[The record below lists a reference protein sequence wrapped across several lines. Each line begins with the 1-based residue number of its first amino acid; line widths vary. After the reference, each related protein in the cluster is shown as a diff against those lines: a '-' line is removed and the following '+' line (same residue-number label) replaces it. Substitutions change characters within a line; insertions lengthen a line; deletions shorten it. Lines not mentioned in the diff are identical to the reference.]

1 MNQKIVFLGTPEI
14 SAKALQGLLENGF
27 NIVAVVTKE
36 DKVRGRNN
44 TVEESPVAIMAK
56 RYHVPVYKPHRLNKD
71 FSFLQ
76 EIQPDL
82 LLTFAYGQ
90 LISDEVLALSK
101 YKPLNLH
108 ASLLPKYRGA
118 TPIEASILSGDEKTG
133 VTIMYMAKG
142 LDTGDIISQADIL
155 IGKHNTETL
164 TAELSKLGADLVV
177 KTISDIEAGRA
188 TRTAQ
193 NEEESCYAG
202 KLDKAMGQ
210 LDFTKTAVELERLV
224 RAFYPWPCAY
234 TGMDGKTLK
243 ILEAQCIPADETD
256 EVFIKMKKQLG
267 DEFADRLLS
276 GRFEA
281 ADGSSTDIIGK
292 VIGVNKKI
300 FAVGTGDGALV
311 FTKLQ
316 PEGKKPMD
324 TVAFLNGYKVE
335 AGTVLKATM

>member
-56 RYHVPVYKPHRLNKD
+56 RYNVPVYKPHRLNKD

-118 TPIEASILSGDEKTG
+118 APIQYALRNGDKETG
-133 VTIMYMAKG
+133 VSLMEMIHEMDA
-142 LDTGDIISQADIL
+142 GDVYAVKKIPILEEDNYTTLSASVSQCAL
-155 IGKHNTETL
+155 SLALEALPLYFEGKL
-164 TAELSKLGADLVV
+164 TPTKQDESQVTFCPPIK
-177 KTISDIEAGRA
+177 K
-188 TRTAQ
+188 
-193 NEEESCYAG
+193 EEE
-202 KLDKAMGQ
+202 KLNLDSDPYTFIHQVNSLANTPGGYLLNGTEIFKIHQAKYYSSEVKREVGSLSRPSKKELVLQ
-210 LDFTKTAVELERLV
+210 LSQ
-224 RAFYPWPCAY
+224 
-234 TGMDGKTLK
+234 G
-243 ILEAQCIPADETD
+243 
-256 EVFIKMKKQLG
+256 EVLITSLQRPG
-267 DEFADRLLS
+267 
-276 GRFEA
+276 
-281 ADGSSTDIIGK
+281 
-292 VIGVNKKI
+292 KKI
-300 FAVGTGDGALV
+300 MSGID
-311 FTKLQ
+311 
-316 PEGKKPMD
+316 
-324 TVAFLNGYKVE
+324 FLNGTKDLE
-335 AGTVLKATM
+335 AFHLQ